1 MESFFED
8 NILYICAGEEKRV
21 PGKILIAFV
30 EVVSF
35 SLLLSWG
42 LASSAQVHMFLSSVG
57 RTDWDQ
63 LNESESFITK
73 IV

>member
-1 MESFFED
+1 MGF
-8 NILYICAGEEKRV
+8 

-42 LASSAQVHMFLSSVG
+42 LASPAHVLVLSWE
-57 RTDWDQ
+57 DW
-63 LNESESFITK
+63 LGPVE
-73 IV
+73 